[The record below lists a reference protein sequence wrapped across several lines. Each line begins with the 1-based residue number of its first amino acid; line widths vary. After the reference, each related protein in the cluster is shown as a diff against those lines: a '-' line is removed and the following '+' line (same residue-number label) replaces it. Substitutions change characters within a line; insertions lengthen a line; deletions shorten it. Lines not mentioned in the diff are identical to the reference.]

1 MRCVRRIPITA
12 VAASLVFMGAISV
25 LTIATQPASATLA
38 DIRTSVFDVHG
49 KRLGFIERGAV
60 GWSVGRTTGCSI
72 VQNGKSFTLS
82 IGEAMVGTGIW
93 VSTRRFN
100 VWGTREYASSWP
112 LNGHRLAGHV
122 VRHGKRR
129 WDVLSRVSVAIGYT
143 IGPDGPAAAVA
154 RLLLGPNLT
163 TPRACS

>member
-1 MRCVRRIPITA
+1 MRSIRRITFTP
-12 VAASLVFMGAISV
+12 VAASVASIAAISV
-25 LTIATQPASATLA
+25 LAIATQSASATLA
-38 DIRTSVFDVHG
+38 DARTSVFDAHG

-82 IGEAMVGTGIW
+82 IGETMVGAGIR
-93 VSTRRFN
+93 VSTRRF
-100 VWGTREYASSWP
+100 VVRATAQYASSWP

-122 VRHGKRR
+122 IRHGRRR
-129 WDVLSRVSVAIGYT
+129 WDVLSRAAVAIGYT
-143 IGPDGPAAAVA
+143 IGPDGPPAAVA